1 MERSM
6 QLLREAGYP
15 GFLNT
20 RRRKIIWNLFV
31 LLYQQLLNNGVL
43 ILNKAGHLNVMII
56 VENPVLSKFDDFNT

>member
-1 MERSM
+1 MN
-6 QLLREAGYP
+6 
-15 GFLNT
+15 F
-20 RRRKIIWNLFV
+20 FV